1 MTTRSL
7 KWLTSGFIVAGVLV
21 TLSMPVVLGK
31 PPRKG
36 SPVRESRAYAV
47 RGLAATGILLVTVI
61 GAGVGAFL
69 LVRRARDEYREES
82 MANMR
87 ALLEQTREDQ
97 LKKAA
102 GESTED

>member
-1 MTTRSL
+1 VTTRSL

-21 TLSMPVVLGK
+21 TLSMPFVLGK

-36 SPVRESRAYAV
+36 SPVR
-47 RGLAATGILLVTVI
+47 
-61 GAGVGAFL
+61 AGVGAFL

-102 GESTED
+102 SESTED